1 MSSAPLRVL
10 RRRLLDALP
19 HPGSRGPMLLRAA
32 DAALAASLA
41 WLLVQL
47 LGGLGDRYPYLA
59 PLGAVI
65 TVSESVA
72 ASVRE
77 GAAVIRNLVLG
88 AILGTLVLQAGL
100 PTTLALALVIGL
112 GTLLQGFRP
121 VARGSS
127 WISYSAVLVLL
138 VGSDDPL
145 GYGLAYAGLTSLG
158 ALVALAVM
166 TALPPL
172 LVGSGS
178 QVIAEAGAALAGQL
192 DDLAEG
198 LAHDEAPTEEEW
210 LPLRRALNPEWR
222 HLTDTVQAAAL
233 ARRGNWRAAWWSSRA
248 EQQERVARLVGGTFP
263 LVQHLVLLLTHDERA
278 DRTSLAL
285 GPELRPVTVT
295 VLRAWADLVR
305 VATRGDD
312 LHDAATRLATCLDQL
327 AERLRTARVA
337 TDSDTFTAGAV
348 VSTVR
353 RGLDLL
359 TSHA

>member
-1 MSSAPLRVL
+1 MSAPPPRTS

-19 HPGSRGPMLLRAA
+19 HPGWRGPVLLRAV
-32 DAALAASLA
+32 DAALAASVA
-41 WLLVQL
+41 WLLVQPF
-47 LGGLGDRYPYLA
+47 GGLSDRYPYLA

-72 ASVRE
+72 ASARE

-88 AILGTLVLQAGL
+88 ALLGTAVLQADL
-100 PTTLALALVIGL
+100 SMTLSLAVVIGI

-127 WISYSAVLVLL
+127 WISYSAVFVLV
-138 VGSDDPL
+138 VGSEDPL

-158 ALVALAVM
+158 ALVALGVM
-166 TALPPL
+166 TALPPV

-178 QVIAEAGAALAGQL
+178 QVIAEAGDVLGGQL

-198 LAHDEAPTEEEW
+198 LAHDEALTEDEW
-210 LPLRRALNPEWR
+210 LPRRHALAPEWR
-222 HLTDTVQAAAL
+222 HLSDTVQAAAL

-248 EQQERVARLVGGTFP
+248 EQQERLAHLVEGTFP

-285 GPELRPVTVT
+285 GPELRPVTAT

-305 VATRGDD
+305 EATRGDD
-312 LHDAATRLATCLDQL
+312 LGEAAAHLSSCLDQL
-327 AERLRTARVA
+327 AERLRTARRS
-337 TDSDTFTAGAV
+337 TDADTFTAGAV

-359 TSHA
+359 TGAA